1 MNANDLPITPKT
13 EPPAAAAPKPNPRR
27 PPRRLSPAA
36 WYRT

>member
-13 EPPAAAAPKPNPRR
+13 EPPAAAAP
-27 PPRRLSPAA
+27 LSPAA